1 MKKKYVS
8 QLFEGAEGGQA
19 STGTGTQ
26 QGQGTPDQNTKDTS
40 KDSSKGDDPDKGKGS
55 EGEKKYTD
63 ADVDRILSEKFAKW
77 SAKKDKEV
85 DEAKKLESM
94 NAQQKAE
101 YQRDQY
107 EKELNALKKAN
118 LMAEMERTARKML
131 SDDGINCP
139 DELVDMI
146 ITDDAEKTK
155 SNVTSFTSLF
165 KSAVQTAV
173 KDALKHKTTGGSSSG
188 NGVTKESIMA
198 ITNRAERQ
206 KMIAEHLDLFK

>member
-1 MKKKYVS
+1 MNVARDMLIGAGFTIVS
-8 QLFEGAEGGQA
+8 ENGNMANVEIGGNA
-19 STGTGTQ
+19 AVLAM
-26 QGQGTPDQNTKDTS
+26 
-40 KDSSKGDDPDKGKGS
+40 DDPERDPIGKC
-55 EGEKKYTD
+55 K
-63 ADVDRILSEKFAKW
+63 
-77 SAKKDKEV
+77 
-85 DEAKKLESM
+85 
-94 NAQQKAE
+94 
-101 YQRDQY
+101 
-107 EKELNALKKAN
+107 
-118 LMAEMERTARKML
+118 
-131 SDDGINCP
+131 
-139 DELVDMI
+139 I